1 MLAALLIVF
10 REVLEAGLVVGV
22 VLAATEGIRGRGLF
36 ITGGLVAGVLGS
48 ALLALFADQISGL
61 FEGSGQ
67 DVLNAAILS
76 VAVVMLVWTVVWMA
90 SHGREMVAEMKAVG
104 RDVKEGRK
112 PLAAL
117 AVVVGM
123 AVLREGVEIVLFM
136 YGIVATGAETAQDVA
151 LGAGLGLAGG
161 ALVSFVLYRGLVAI
175 PLKHLFKVT
184 TILIT
189 LLAAGL
195 SAQVVGILQDAGF
208 IQSLADPV
216 WNSAWLLADDSAV
229 GRVLRTLVG
238 YRAEPT
244 GMQLI
249 AYAVTVGVIV
259 ALSALVNGR
268 IARTRPR
275 AAQPAQPEPAGTA
288 RA

>member
-48 ALLALFADQISGL
+48 GLLALFADQISGL

-112 PLAAL
+112 PLTAL

-151 LGAGLGLAGG
+151 LGAGLGLLGG

-184 TILIT
+184 AVLIT

-216 WNSAWLLADDSAV
+216 WNSGWLLADDSAV

-249 AYAVTVGVIV
+249 AYALTVAVIV

-268 IARTRPR
+268 IARAKPQ
-275 AAQPAQPEPAGTA
+275 AAKPAGAA